1 MARKQLVYK
10 IGYYEEDKRFGWTN
24 TLYDNVIA
32 KSEKEA
38 LANRLLT
45 NDVHCSIILLNQE
58 RGNRDEVLQGNN
70 CTSISSN
77 NICCSHDCGRCGSEE
92 G

>member
-38 LANRLLT
+38 LAKFYFKR
-45 NDVHCSIILLNQE
+45 CII
-58 RGNRDEVLQGNN
+58 
-70 CTSISSN
+70 CT
-77 NICCSHDCGRCGSEE
+77 
-92 G
+92 